1 MISRSTTFRWI
12 LVVGSASVAAACM
25 TSPARDPNAASSI
38 STITWTDGK
47 PAYAISC
54 DLPGGCQS
62 RAVATCTNGN
72 YTVLKSENMP
82 TAGDARAVLG
92 PPSVV
97 IRCG

>member
-1 MISRSTTFRWI
+1 MISRSTTFRWM
-12 LVVGSASVAAACM
+12 LFVGMASVAAGCM
-25 TSPARDPNAASSI
+25 ESPARNQNAASSI
-38 STITWTDGK
+38 STIPGTDGK
-47 PAYAISC
+47 PAFAIAC

-62 RAVATCTNGN
+62 RAVAMCTNGN